1 MAILN
6 DNFRKVKE
14 SYLFSTIAR
23 KVNEFK
29 AANPEADVIRLGI
42 GDVTN
47 PLPQVCTDAMH
58 KAVDEMATREGFHG
72 YGPEQGYDFLRE
84 AIAKHDYQAR
94 GANIQADEVFVSDG
108 AKSDT
113 ANFTDMFGGGN
124 VIGIPDPVYPVYLDS
139 NILAGNIDAIQY
151 IGCSAATGFAPPVPP
166 TAAEGKGHAG
176 GDIAAAGEQRMDII
190 YLCSPNN
197 PTGSALNRA
206 QLTAWVEYARAQNAI
221 ILFDSAYEAYIS
233 DPDIPH
239 SIYEIDGAR
248 SVAVEFRSY
257 SKTAGFTGTRCSYS
271 VVPKD
276 IQATFADGAQA
287 NLHAMWNRR
296 QSTKFNGAPYVIQK
310 AAEALYT
317 DAGRAEVAALVGYY
331 MENANA
337 IRKCFEDKG
346 YEVFGGINAPYVWL
360 KTPNNLSSWEFFD
373 FMLENCHVVGTPGS
387 GFGENGEGYF
397 RLTGFG
403 SKENTAEA
411 IRRISK
417 I

>member
-14 SYLFSTIAR
+14 SYLFSTIA
-23 KVNEFK
+23 KKITEFK
-29 AANPEADVIRLGI
+29 VANPQADVIRLGI

-58 KAVDEMATREGFHG
+58 KAVDEMATKEGFHG

-84 AIAKHDYQAR
+84 AIAKYDYQAR

-113 ANFTDMFGGGN
+113 ANFTDMFGVGN

-139 NILAGNIDAIQY
+139 NILAGNLEAIQY
-151 IGCSAATGFAPPVPP
+151 IECSAETGFAPPVPP
-166 TAAEGKGHAG
+166 DAG
-176 GDIAAAGEQRMDII
+176 AGAGAGAKMDII

-197 PTGSALNRA
+197 PTGSTLNTA
-206 QLTAWVEYARAQNAI
+206 QLTAWVDYARKNKAI
-221 ILFDSAYEAYIS
+221 ILFDSAYEAYITE
-233 DPDIPH
+233 PGIPH
-239 SIYEIDGAR
+239 SIYEIPGAR
-248 SVAVEFRSY
+248 QVAVEFRSY
-257 SKTAGFTGTRCSYS
+257 SKTAGFTGTRCSYT

-276 IQATFADGAQA
+276 IQATFADGANA

-296 QSTKFNGAPYVIQK
+296 QSTKFNGTPYVIQK
-310 AAEALYT
+310 ATEALYT
-317 DAGRAEVAALVGYY
+317 EAGQAQVASLVGYY
-331 MENANA
+331 MENAKA

-346 YEVFGGINAPYVWL
+346 FQVFGGINAPYVWL
-360 KTPNNLSSWEFFD
+360 KTPNEMTSWEFFD
-373 FMLENCHVVGTPGS
+373 FLLEKCNVAGTPGS
-387 GFGENGEGYF
+387 GFGDNGEGYF

-403 SKENTAEA
+403 SKESTAEA
-411 IRRISK
+411 IRRISS
-417 I
+417 IL